1 MIEIRR
7 YQRVDGAVPLTDWL
21 ADLRDAR
28 ARAKLEIRLRRAS
41 LGIFGDIK
49 PVGEGVLELRED
61 IGPGYRVYIGRHG
74 TARRWSL
81 CCVAATSARRML
93 TSSGPR
99 NTGWT
104 GNGENHEQS
113 QTCSLGLP

>member
-1 MIEIRR
+1 MIEVRR

-28 ARAKLEIRLRRAS
+28 ARAKLEIRFRRVS

-74 TARRWSL
+74 ATLVILL
-81 CCVAATSARRML
+81 CGGDKRSQDADIQRAKEYWLDWKR
-93 TSSGPR
+93 R
-99 NTGWT
+99 NT
-104 GNGENHEQS
+104 
-113 QTCSLGLP
+113 

>member
-1 MIEIRR
+1 MIKVRR

-28 ARAKLEIRLRRAS
+28 ARAKLEIRFRRVS

-61 IGPGYRVYIGRHG
+61 IGPGYRVYI
-74 TARRWSL
+74 
-81 CCVAATSARRML
+81 C
-93 TSSGPR
+93 
-99 NTGWT
+99 
-104 GNGENHEQS
+104 
-113 QTCSLGLP
+113 

>member
-1 MIEIRR
+1 MIEVRR

-28 ARAKLEIRLRRAS
+28 ARAKLEIRFRRVS

-74 TARRWSL
+74 AALVILLCGGDKRSQDADIQRAKEYWLDWKRR
-81 CCVAATSARRML
+81 
-93 TSSGPR
+93 
-99 NTGWT
+99 N
-104 GNGENHEQS
+104 
-113 QTCSLGLP
+113 

>member
-28 ARAKLEIRLRRAS
+28 ARAKLEIRFRRVS

-61 IGPGYRVYIGRHG
+61 IGPGYRVYVGRHG
-74 TARRWSL
+74 AALVILL
-81 CCVAATSARRML
+81 CGGDKRSQDADIQRAKEYWLDWKR
-93 TSSGPR
+93 R
-99 NTGWT
+99 NT
-104 GNGENHEQS
+104 
-113 QTCSLGLP
+113 

>member
-21 ADLRDAR
+21 VDLRDAR
-28 ARAKLEIRLRRAS
+28 ARAKLEIRFRRVS
-41 LGIFGDIK
+41 LGILGDIK

-74 TARRWSL
+74 AALVILLCGGDKRSQDADIQRAKEYWLDWKRRK
-81 CCVAATSARRML
+81 
-93 TSSGPR
+93 P
-99 NTGWT
+99 
-104 GNGENHEQS
+104 
-113 QTCSLGLP
+113 

>member
-7 YQRVDGAVPLTDWL
+7 YQRVDGAVPLTDRL

-28 ARAKLEIRLRRAS
+28 ARAKLEIRFRRVS

-61 IGPGYRVYIGRHG
+61 IGPGYRVYVGRHG
-74 TARRWSL
+74 AALVILL
-81 CCVAATSARRML
+81 CGGDKRSQDADIKRAKEYWLDWKR
-93 TSSGPR
+93 R
-99 NTGWT
+99 NT
-104 GNGENHEQS
+104 
-113 QTCSLGLP
+113 